1 VGDWRLI
8 PSGAGPIADAPGRF
22 GDCRRVDPVD
32 AKSLLMLLTV
42 GVSRDHRIRLSA
54 DGVDED
60 AAIEALVGLIAS
72 GRGETPAA

>member
-1 VGDWRLI
+1 MRRAASAI
-8 PSGAGPIADAPGRF
+8 AAASIRASASCSSGVADPGRL
-22 GDCRRVDPVD
+22 P
-32 AKSLLMLLTV
+32 TV